1 MNPTLSKNFKLP
13 IAAMCALSIIFCAQ
27 MVPNASAAD
36 DPSIGITQTTIS
48 ITYSGV
54 AQISASGGIY
64 QDIQIQQPTI
74 DFGPQQPIMWDVNV
88 DDSVG
93 NVLADISWFYSA
105 TAPGGFTYSLGTG
118 NKVNSNG
125 GGTNCVTTPI
135 TYCTNFLGAWTISNP
150 TRVSFGPDST
160 LGLGWWKATVTDLKT
175 GSKIDLGSIK
185 DIYPQ
190 TPRTIS
196 VQDNIYRSS
205 INQGCPGDAA
215 PVADTYFG
223 PIVDSTG
230 AEELLPTLKTT
241 SNPCINASLST
252 LPTIVGGFLLYGGS
266 KADLSTAPRAN
277 LFTPSPLITSAIPP
291 TPDVPTNFVETA
303 NNGVLKLIVQVPNFQ
318 SKGIKSIY
326 LVSPELGFPSATPI
340 NTNVIGDTG
349 QISFPILPGFIN
361 TPINLSFYASN
372 GYFVSDPFTTSI
384 TIPPAASPPVQVPG
398 IGGAHSVPGG
408 ITNAPTTSE
417 VPSAP
422 QGIKTS
428 IAKGQ
433 LIITAN
439 SVQRNGTKVSGALLV
454 STPLGFTSSAPKQGT
469 VTSGKLQFKVAL
481 TKAMSGKTIPFTI
494 YLYNDL
500 GVSGASTGKVKV
512 P

>member
-1 MNPTLSKNFKLP
+1 MPEVKKHIPLAILAGLILAITPTTSSN
-13 IAAMCALSIIFCAQ
+13 
-27 MVPNASAAD
+27 AAD
-36 DPSIGITQTTIS
+36 DYATQILSTS
-48 ITYSGV
+48 
-54 AQISASGGIY
+54 AQIVFTGTAALTPSVSISEE
-64 QDIQIQQPTI
+64 IQIQPLTA
-74 DFGPQQPIMWDVNV
+74 DFSKDPIGWDMTLWSEAGIFFGHVHWYWSKATGPGFSWNMADANHTNSNLGGATCSDTDGFCYLDTPNWNLSDPFRVNI
-88 DDSVG
+88 G
-93 NVLADISWFYSA
+93 ADN
-105 TAPGGFTYSLGTG
+105 SLG
-118 NKVNSNG
+118 
-125 GGTNCVTTPI
+125 
-135 TYCTNFLGAWTISNP
+135 A
-150 TRVSFGPDST
+150 
-160 LGLGWWKATVTDLKT
+160 GWWKATILDLAN
-175 GSKIDLGSIK
+175 GQMLNLGSMS
-185 DIYPQ
+185 
-190 TPRTIS
+190 TPRVVNLTNLVVKQS
-196 VQDNIYRSS
+196 IYRTTAVSA
-205 INQGCPGDAA
+205 CPGDLA
-215 PVADTYFG
+215 PTADTYFG

-372 GYFVSDPFTTSI
+372 GYFVSDPLTTSI

-398 IGGAHSVPGG
+398 IGGAHSAPGG

-422 QGIKTS
+422 QGVKTS

-454 STPLGFTSSAPKQGT
+454 STPLGFTSAAPKQGA

-500 GVSGASTGKVKV
+500 GVSGASSGKVKV